1 MSLRH
6 PLRFALSVFDDE
18 AADVRRKTIALYAL
32 LIVANIAVWLWAL
45 AVFQDRPMLL
55 ASAVLAYT
63 LGLRHAVDADHIAA
77 IDNVTRK
84 LMQEGKRPVA
94 VGFFFSLGH
103 STVVTLMSLGIALAA
118 AALQS
123 RFVEMKAVGSMISTS
138 MSAMFLFLLAFFNL
152 LILNSVWRAFRAVKR
167 GEALHAQDLDLLLS
181 EHSVMARLFR
191 PLFRLASRSWHLF
204 PMGFLFGLGFDTATE
219 VALFG
224 MSAAE
229 AAKGV
234 PFWTIMVF
242 PALFTAGMSLV
253 DTTDGVLM
261 LGAYGWAF
269 TKPIRKLY
277 YNMTITLVSVV
288 VAVVIGGIET
298 LGLIA
303 NKLELE
309 GGIWDVISA
318 LNEHFGML
326 GYVIIGVFVVSWL
339 ISLLVYRIRR
349 YDEIE
354 VVVR

>member
-1 MSLRH
+1 MLLDT
-6 PLRFALSVFDDE
+6 LRFLRSVFNDE
-18 AADVRRKTIALYAL
+18 DADVRRKTIALYGL
-32 LIVANIAVWLWAL
+32 LIAANIGAWLWAL
-45 AVFQDRPMLL
+45 TAFRDYPMLL

-103 STVVTLMSLGIALAA
+103 SAVVTLMSIGIALAA

-123 RFVEMKAVGSMISTS
+123 RFAEMKSVGSMISTS
-138 MSAMFLFLLAFFNL
+138 MSALFLFLLAFFNL
-152 LILNSVWRAFRAVKR
+152 LILLSVWRAFRAVKR
-167 GEALHAQDLDLLLS
+167 GETLRAQDLDLLLS
-181 EHSVMARLFR
+181 EHGVMARLFR

-224 MSAAE
+224 ISAAE
-229 AAKGV
+229 AARGV

-288 VAVVIGGIET
+288 VAVVIGGIES

-303 NKLELE
+303 DKLGLE
-309 GGIWDVISA
+309 GGLWDVIGA
-318 LNEHFGML
+318 LNDHFGML

-339 ISLLVYRIRR
+339 VSLAVYRLRG
-349 YDEIE
+349 YDKIE
-354 VVVR
+354 VRLG